1 MRRASTAQDVDCNV
15 HRQRGAKRQP
25 ADNTAAMNTQ
35 RGFNIIELMVTIA
48 VLGVLLG
55 VAVPGIQSYIHNSR
69 LTTQINSLSI
79 SLSHARSEAIKLN
92 QRVVVC
98 VSTNGTQCASAG
110 SGTLWNKGWILFV
123 DRNGDSNIDAGG
135 PGTDDCAVN
144 STTDCVISVQAAF
157 PGTNTLTPAASVVDI
172 VAYVSDGS
180 SRCNTDASIATLE
193 TCPNATS
200 FFTLCDFRGA
210 AYAKAAAVSTTGRVS
225 SITKKPDG
233 SALTCP

>member
-1 MRRASTAQDVDCNV
+1 MCSSD
-15 HRQRGAKRQP
+15 
-25 ADNTAAMNTQ
+25 
-35 RGFNIIELMVTIA
+35 L
-48 VLGVLLG
+48 
-55 VAVPGIQSYIHNSR
+55 
-69 LTTQINSLSI
+69 
-79 SLSHARSEAIKLN
+79 
-92 QRVVVC
+92 
-98 VSTNGTQCASAG
+98 
-110 SGTLWNKGWILFV
+110 LFV

-157 PGTNTLTPAASVVDI
+157 PGTNTLTPSPSISATIPASVKDI
-172 VAYVSDGS
+172 VAYVGDGS
-180 SRCNTDASIATLE
+180 SRCDTNGTISTLE
-193 TCPNATS
+193 TCLNSTS